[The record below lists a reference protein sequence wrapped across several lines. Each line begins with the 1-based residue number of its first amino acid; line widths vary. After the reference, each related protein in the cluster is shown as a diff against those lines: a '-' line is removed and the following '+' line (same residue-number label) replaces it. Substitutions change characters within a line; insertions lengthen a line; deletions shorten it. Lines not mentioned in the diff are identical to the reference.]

1 MGTTSPLGD
10 FEQLVLL
17 AVLRLR
23 QQAYGVAIRREI
35 EERTG
40 RAVSRGA
47 VYITLDRL
55 EEKGYLSSVRAD
67 EPAPRSGQARRYYR
81 VEPEGIAALET
92 AHAAL
97 RSMWTG
103 LEARLGEL

>member
-17 AVLRLR
+17 AVLRLGH
-23 QQAYGVAIRREI
+23 QAYGVAIRREI
-35 EERTG
+35 EQRTE

-55 EEKGYLSSVRAD
+55 EEKGFLSSARAD

-81 VEPEGIAALET
+81 VEPEGLAALQA
-92 AHAAL
+92 AHSAL

-103 LEARLGEL
+103 LEAQLGEL

>member
-35 EERTG
+35 EQRTE

-67 EPAPRSGQARRYYR
+67 EPAPRSGQARRYYQ
-81 VEPEGIAALET
+81 VEPEGLQALEA

-97 RSMWTG
+97 RSMWKG
-103 LEARLGEL
+103 LEPLLGKL

>member
-23 QQAYGVAIRREI
+23 QQAYGVGIRREI
-35 EERTG
+35 EQRTG
-40 RAVSRGA
+40 RPVSRGA
-47 VYITLDRL
+47 VYVTLDRL

-81 VEPEGIAALET
+81 VEPEGLTALEA
-92 AHAAL
+92 AHSAL
-97 RSMWTG
+97 RNMWSG
-103 LEARLGEL
+103 LETLLGEL